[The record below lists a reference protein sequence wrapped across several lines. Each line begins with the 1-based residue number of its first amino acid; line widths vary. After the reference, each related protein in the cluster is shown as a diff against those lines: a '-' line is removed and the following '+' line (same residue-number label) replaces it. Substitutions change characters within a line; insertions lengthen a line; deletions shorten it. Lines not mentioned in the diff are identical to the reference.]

1 MLAKFIYFFMA
12 MGWNMFNTSEFL
24 RTVTAPDKGGM
35 RPFRNVFNSVV
46 LAYLKPERSA

>member
-1 MLAKFIYFFMA
+1 MLAKFIYLFVA

-24 RTVTAPDKGGM
+24 KTVTAPDKGDM

-46 LAYLKPERSA
+46 LSYLKPERSA